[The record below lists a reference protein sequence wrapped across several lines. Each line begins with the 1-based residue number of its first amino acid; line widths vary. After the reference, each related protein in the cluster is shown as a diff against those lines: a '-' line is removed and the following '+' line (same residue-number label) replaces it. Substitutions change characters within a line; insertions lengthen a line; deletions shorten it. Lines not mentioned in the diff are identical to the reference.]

1 MVFLQGLVVRFGDVN
16 TDEVRV
22 VLVFLSVC
30 QALQQDLD
38 ETETSVGEDNQ
49 LTHLISVPPL
59 FMKCRSLSRH
69 KHTISQPLGST
80 NLCLTHSDVVVLS
93 SPLQPH

>member
-1 MVFLQGLVVRFGDVN
+1 VVFLQGLVVGFGDVN

-30 QALQQDLD
+30 QALQQDLN

-49 LTHLISVPPL
+49 LNSPDFSP
-59 FMKCRSLSRH
+59 
-69 KHTISQPLGST
+69 TII
-80 NLCLTHSDVVVLS
+80 NEV
-93 SPLQPH
+93 